1 MTTMV
6 DPKPLFDDETPD
18 QPVPPSD
25 NDGKALGVAAQDES
39 RPIQVVALDLS
50 DADASPAPPPAAPA
64 QPRVET
70 ARPAAFDVAPLALG
84 DDPQPAAAQPSVAM
98 AMDESPAIAQA
109 MRRGM
114 EKFPGVMGTL
124 AYLVRNDLN
133 EILPVEFQKV
143 SEYGSDT
150 LTRAADLIA
159 QVARLGQDLH
169 EIDAENLLTTI
180 VEHANGEHKKSVFG
194 LLTAH
199 SFDPQAASSQLAA
212 IAQAIR
218 SKLAHA
224 DGLADLLTRVQTTLI
239 AKTTAIDIV
248 SDMAELSQLGDIVTR
263 KATALSASRQQIKLA
278 IQQIGNLRKQAEEW
292 IMRADEIRTLTLPAM
307 GFLGSL

>member
-1 MTTMV
+1 MTMMV

-18 QPVPPSD
+18 DPVPPSD
-25 NDGKALGVAAQDES
+25 NDGKAPHVAAQDEA

-50 DADASPAPPPAAPA
+50 GTDHSPAPA
-64 QPRVET
+64 VE
-70 ARPAAFDVAPLALG
+70 VAPLEFGA
-84 DDPQPAAAQPSVAM
+84 DPQPAASQPGVAM
-98 AMDESPAIAQA
+98 AIDESPAVAQA
-109 MRRGM
+109 MRQGL
-114 EKFPGVMGTL
+114 EKFPQVMSTL

-143 SEYGSDT
+143 AEYGSDT

-159 QVARLGQDLH
+159 QVARLGPDLH
-169 EIDAENLLTTI
+169 EIDAENLLRTI

-194 LLTAH
+194 LLAH
-199 SFDPQAASSQLAA
+199 SFDAQATSSQLAA

-224 DGLADLLTRVQTTLI
+224 DELADLLTRVHTTLI

-248 SDMAELSQLGDIVTR
+248 SDMAELSQLGDVVTR
-263 KATALSASRQQIKLA
+263 KATALSASRQQIQLA
-278 IQQIGNLRKQAEEW
+278 IQQVGNLRKQAEEW

>member
-1 MTTMV
+1 MTMMV
-6 DPKPLFDDETPD
+6 DPKPLFDDEIPN
-18 QPVPPSD
+18 QPAPPSD
-25 NDGKALGVAAQDES
+25 NDGKAPRVAAQDQVQ
-39 RPIQVVALDLS
+39 PIQVVALDLS
-50 DADASPAPPPAAPA
+50 GTDDTPARPPVVLL
-64 QPRVET
+64 QPRAET
-70 ARPAAFDVAPLALG
+70 ARPASFEVAPLELA
-84 DDPQPAAAQPSVAM
+84 DTPEPTTPQPSVAM

-194 LLTAH
+194 
-199 SFDPQAASSQLAA
+199 SQLRRAGRVEPARGNRAGHSQQACACGRAGRSAHTGSNYADREDHGNRYRQRHGRAQSAGRYRHAQGGGVERITAA
-212 IAQAIR
+212 DQTR
-218 SKLAHA
+218 DPA
-224 DGLADLLTRVQTTLI
+224 D
-239 AKTTAIDIV
+239 
-248 SDMAELSQLGDIVTR
+248 
-263 KATALSASRQQIKLA
+263 RQ
-278 IQQIGNLRKQAEEW
+278 
-292 IMRADEIRTLTLPAM
+292 P
-307 GFLGSL
+307 S